1 MAQGSRCRMQ
11 SLGLVAQGLYYFRMA
26 VPLVDSRISRKE
38 IIVAFSV
45 HVPYVYAFSFREDY
59 RQWMVV
65 VCPVSFFEVNVV
77 PGFL

>member
-1 MAQGSRCRMQ
+1 MAQGSRCRMPLR
-11 SLGLVAQGLYYFRMA
+11 SGTVSGFRMA

>member
-1 MAQGSRCRMQ
+1 MPLRQ

-38 IIVAFSV
+38 IIVAFPV
-45 HVPYVYAFSFREDY
+45 HVPYVDAFSFGENHWK
-59 RQWMVV
+59 WMIVV
-65 VCPVSFFEVNVV
+65 SPVSFFEVNVV